1 MTTSGPAGKPARR
14 HSAGSRTAPGAGQA
28 AGRPPGDGTPQPAA
42 ADPAGSPPPDD
53 VQELQ
58 QEIEQTREQLGDTV
72 EQLVANADVKA
83 RARGKA
89 AELAGRVKVR
99 PARPGRRPPPAP
111 GAYAIN

>member
-1 MTTSGPAGKPARR
+1 MTTSGPAGKPTGR

-28 AGRPPGDGTPQPAA
+28 GGGPPGGRAPQTAA

-89 AELAGRVKVR
+89 
-99 PARPGRRPPPAP
+99 
-111 GAYAIN
+111 